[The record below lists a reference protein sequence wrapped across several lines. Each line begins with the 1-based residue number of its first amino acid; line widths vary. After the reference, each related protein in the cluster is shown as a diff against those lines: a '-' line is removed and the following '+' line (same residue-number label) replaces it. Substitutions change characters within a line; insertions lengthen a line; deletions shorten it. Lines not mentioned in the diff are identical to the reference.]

1 MAGVYSLEQEK
12 EIAYF
17 LEKLHKSPMKYNYF
31 GMGAKRWFHYAETAK
46 SQTASKGIHI
56 LERILITQKVATIFD
71 SLSAYGYRNFNI
83 IDIGVG
89 DGSPAYPIFRYLQY
103 SKPRAKLRY
112 NAIDISPD
120 MLKAASRN
128 IKETFKVYGEHYLFD
143 IESGDLFGIT
153 RKLRQPAY
161 GTLFMFLG
169 STFGN
174 MLDMRQ
180 TLINI
185 RKSMAQ
191 GDYFLLGV
199 ELFNPK
205 EEGKMLR
212 DYYMAREAYDL
223 VFTVLEHFGTRRTDG
238 EYRVSFNKKLS
249 QVEAYFTPDRD
260 IKLVI
265 AGKYITLRME
275 EKIMLV
281 WSVKFTPKM
290 LVDLLSDAGYRI
302 EMLTTSYENNYA
314 LVLAQPLI

>member
-1 MAGVYSLEQEK
+1 MAGIYSPEQER

-89 DGSPAYPIFRYLQY
+89 DGSPAYPVFRYLQY

-120 MLKAASRN
+120 MLKSASRN

-143 IESGDLFGIT
+143 IESGDFSHIA
-153 RKLRQPAY
+153 RKLRQPSY
-161 GTLFMFLG
+161 GNLFMFLG

-174 MLDMRQ
+174 MLDMHQ
-180 TLINI
+180 TLVNI

-191 GDYFLLGV
+191 DDYFLLGV
-199 ELFNPK
+199 ELFNQK

-223 VFTVLEHFGTRRTDG
+223 VFTVLEHFGARRTDG
-238 EYRVSFNKKLS
+238 EYRVSFNERAS
-249 QVEAYFTPDRD
+249 QVEAYFTPDKA
-260 IKLVI
+260 IKLEI
-265 AGKYITLRME
+265 AGGDIALKKK

-290 LVDLLSDAGYRI
+290 LVTLLSDAGYRI
-302 EMLTTSYENNYA
+302 EMLATSYENNYA
-314 LVLAQPLI
+314 LILVQPRV